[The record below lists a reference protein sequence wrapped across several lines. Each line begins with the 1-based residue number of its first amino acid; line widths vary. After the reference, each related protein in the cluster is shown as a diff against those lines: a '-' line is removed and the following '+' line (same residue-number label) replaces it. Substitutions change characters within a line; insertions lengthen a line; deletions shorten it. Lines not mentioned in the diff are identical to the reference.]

1 MDLKFG
7 FNVVGKPVEEY
18 FDYASEHSLTH
29 LEIDLIRE
37 HSFIETFDKER
48 IDNLRKMSEKF
59 KISLSLH
66 TPYSINPSDRIPM
79 IRNANIAY
87 LRKCVSVARILHAT
101 HVTTHIGY
109 CNGLPSWTWMRQRA
123 LERLVLS
130 FEEVLKDCQEFEV
143 KLALENVNPMP
154 KDSEFFYL
162 GDNLKD
168 FEFLFSQLE
177 SPYINLCLDTGHAN
191 TSEGALAYIEK
202 FGKKIINVHFHDNM
216 GKFDDHLGVGE
227 GTIPWKEVADAFIKT
242 RFFGPFNSEC
252 FKSEPHEAKDAL
264 LRYFENQYLI
274 GGMFR

>member
-87 LRKCVSVARILHAT
+87 LRKCVSVARILHVT

-109 CNGLPSWTWMRQRA
+109 CNGLPSWTWRRQRA

-130 FEEVLKDCQEFEV
+130 FEEVLKDCQESEV

-191 TSEGALAYIEK
+191 TSEGPLAYIESY
-202 FGKKIINVHFHDNM
+202 GKKIINVHFHDNM
-216 GKFDDHLGVGE
+216 GEYDDHLDVGE
-227 GTIPWKEVADAFIKT
+227 GTIPWKKVADALKNIK
-242 RFFGPFNSEC
+242 FFGPFISEC
-252 FKSEPHEAKDAL
+252 FKSKPHEAKDAL
-264 LRYFENQYLI
+264 SEYL
-274 GGMFR
+274 